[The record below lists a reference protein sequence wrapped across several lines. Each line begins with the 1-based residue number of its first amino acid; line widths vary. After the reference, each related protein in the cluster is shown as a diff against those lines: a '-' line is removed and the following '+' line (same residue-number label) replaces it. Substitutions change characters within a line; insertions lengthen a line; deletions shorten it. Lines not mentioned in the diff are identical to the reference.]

1 MTHFQERLYEA
12 IWEASKTSQ
21 AGKEL
26 WKLYN
31 IIADDVDGDDLFSRL
46 DSYVFDLNEKVQAL
60 YLKLAKNASAHL

>member
-1 MTHFQERLYEA
+1 MTHFQEHLYEA

-46 DSYVFDLNEKVQAL
+46 DSYVFDLDEKVQAL